1 MSWREIA
8 WNGVR
13 FSAPAAWE
21 VAKIGPRYLLLT
33 DQGEPALEIK
43 WEKIKGRFSH
53 RTAFRRLSS
62 LHGKTVQESPFPD
75 GWKQVL
81 NGFTATGFAWQAE
94 SKGGRGAILY
104 CPACAN
110 ATLIQF
116 FHHKSNPIAETC
128 LHILSTFQDHAT
140 DDRVRWSLFDIKA
153 VIPSQYQL
161 ARYRFEAGRYELN
174 FASRK
179 ETVALYRWG
188 PASALLA
195 AEDLVAF
202 AAKTLEGQRSDWLAL
217 TWSEHPSAEW
227 EKRFPAGLW
236 ARFGERLTGTRHYQK
251 MRLWHLPEKNRIMG
265 VTVRGNK
272 PYLPEFFD
280 TLCLSYESL

>member
-13 FSAPAAWE
+13 FSTPAAWE

-33 DQGEPALEIK
+33 DQGEPVLEIK

-53 RTAFRRLSS
+53 RTALRRLSS
-62 LHGKTVQESPFPD
+62 LHRNTVQESPLPD
-75 GWKQVL
+75 GWKQIL
-81 NGFTATGFAWQAE
+81 NSFTVTGFTWQVE
-94 SKGGRGAILY
+94 TKGGRGAILY
-104 CPACAN
+104 CSACGN

-116 FHHKSNPIAETC
+116 FHHKSKPIDETC
-128 LHILSTFQDHAT
+128 LRILSTFQDHAT
-140 DDRVRWSLFDIKA
+140 DDLVRWSLFDIQA

-179 ETVALYRWG
+179 ETIALYRWG
-188 PASALLA
+188 PASALLVT
-195 AEDLVAF
+195 EDLVAF
-202 AAKTLEGQRSDWLAL
+202 AARMLEGQRSEWHPR
-217 TWSEHPSAEW
+217 TWSENPAAEW
-227 EKRFPAGLW
+227 EKYFPAGLW

-251 MRLWHLPEKNRIMG
+251 IRLWHLPEKNRILG
-265 VTVRGNK
+265 IAVRGNK
-272 PYLPEFFD
+272 PYPPDFFD

>member
-13 FSAPAAWE
+13 FSTPAAWE

-43 WEKIKGRFSH
+43 WKKITGRFSH
-53 RTAFRRLSS
+53 RTALRRLSS
-62 LHGKTVQESPFPD
+62 LHRNTVQESPLPD
-75 GWKQVL
+75 EWKQIL
-81 NGFTATGFAWQAE
+81 NSFSGTGFTWQAE
-94 SKGGRGAILY
+94 TKGGRGAILY
-104 CPACAN
+104 CSACSN

-116 FHHKSNPIAETC
+116 FRNFSSPSNKTSLRVLA
-128 LHILSTFQDHAT
+128 SFQDHSLN
-140 DDRVRWSLFDIKA
+140 DRVRWSLFDIKA

-174 FASRK
+174 FVSRK
-179 ETVALYRWG
+179 ETIALYRWG

-202 AAKTLEGQRSDWLAL
+202 AARTLEGQRSEWLPR
-217 TWSEHPSAEW
+217 TWSENPAAEW

-236 ARFGERLTGTRHYQK
+236 ARFGERLTGTRHYRK

-265 VTVRGNK
+265 VAVRGNK
-272 PYLPEFFD
+272 PYPPEFFD

>member
-13 FSAPAAWE
+13 FTAPSVWE

-33 DQGEPALEIK
+33 DQGKPALEIK
-43 WEKIKGRFSH
+43 WEKVKGRLSH
-53 RTAFRRLSS
+53 RRVFRRLHS
-62 LHGKTVQESPFPD
+62 LHGNKVQESPLPEK
-75 GWKQVL
+75 WKQAL
-81 NGFTATGFAWQAE
+81 AGFTGTGFHWQAE
-94 SKGGRGAILY
+94 TEGGRGAILH
-104 CPACAN
+104 CPACGN

-116 FHHKSNPIAETC
+116 FHHQSKPLDETC
-128 LHILSTFQDHAT
+128 LRILSSFQDHAT
-140 DDRVRWSLFDIKA
+140 DDRVRWSLFDIRA

-174 FASRK
+174 FVSRK
-179 ETVALYRWG
+179 EAVALYRWG

-202 AAKTLEGQRSDWLAL
+202 AVRTLEGQRSEWHPQ
-217 TWSEHPSAEW
+217 TWSEKPAAEW

-236 ARFGERLTGTRHYQK
+236 ARFGERLTGTRHYRK
-251 MRLWHLPEKNRIMG
+251 TRLWHLPEKNRIMG
-265 VTVRGNK
+265 VAIRGNK
-272 PYLPEFFD
+272 PYPPEFFD

>member
-13 FSAPAAWE
+13 FSTPAAWE

-33 DQGEPALEIK
+33 DQGEPVLEIK

-53 RTAFRRLSS
+53 RTALRRLSS
-62 LHGKTVQESPFPD
+62 LHRNTVQESPLPD
-75 GWKQVL
+75 GWKQIL
-81 NGFTATGFAWQAE
+81 NSFTVTGFTWQVE
-94 SKGGRGAILY
+94 TKGGRGAILY
-104 CPACAN
+104 CSACGN

-116 FHHKSNPIAETC
+116 FHHKSKPIDETC
-128 LHILSTFQDHAT
+128 LRILSTFQDHAT
-140 DDRVRWSLFDIKA
+140 DDLVRWSLFDIQA

-179 ETVALYRWG
+179 ETIALYRWG
-188 PASALLA
+188 PASALLVT
-195 AEDLVAF
+195 EDLVAF
-202 AAKTLEGQRSDWLAL
+202 AARMLEGQRSEWHPR
-217 TWSEHPSAEW
+217 TWSENPAAEW
-227 EKRFPAGLW
+227 EKCFPAGLW
-236 ARFGERLTGTRHYQK
+236 ARFGECLTGTRHYRK

-265 VTVRGNK
+265 IAVRGNK
-272 PYLPEFFD
+272 PYPPDFFD